1 MDSVHSTRPAGNMR
15 GGSLEFEIGM
25 PDTLRFED
33 ADKYA
38 AYLKTVAG
46 RLRSELAW
54 KNIQPFLPRDT
65 SKHRALDVGG
75 GTGFLSIHLARMGY
89 EVVLLDG
96 SERMLRLA
104 SQDAQACKM
113 TPQISFC
120 HAEASRLRDLFAAE
134 SFDVVV
140 CHNLLEYVGDPARAV
155 CDIAHVLRKDG
166 VVSVLVRN
174 RAGEVLKDA
183 VKSADW
189 ELATAN
195 LTAET
200 VVDNLYGN
208 RTRVFGPADLHE
220 LIARA
225 GLEVVSQHGV
235 RVFADYVVQE
245 KLTDAAFSQI
255 FELEST
261 LGARPDFYAIARYIQ
276 VIARCA
282 SDPSSEVTAP

>member
-1 MDSVHSTRPAGNMR
+1 
-15 GGSLEFEIGM
+15 
-25 PDTLRFED
+25 
-33 ADKYA
+33 
-38 AYLKTVAG
+38 
-46 RLRSELAW
+46 
-54 KNIQPFLPRDT
+54 
-65 SKHRALDVGG
+65 
-75 GTGFLSIHLARMGY
+75 
-89 EVVLLDG
+89 
-96 SERMLRLA
+96 MLRLA
-104 SQDAQACKM
+104 SQDAQACKV

-120 HAEASRLRDLFAAE
+120 HAEASQLRDLFAAE

-140 CHNLLEYVGDPARAV
+140 CHNLLEYIGDSPKTV
-155 CDIAHVLRKDG
+155 CDIAHVLQRDG
-166 VVSVLVRN
+166 VASVLVRN

-195 LTAET
+195 LTAPT
-200 VVDNLYGN
+200 VVDTLYGN
-208 RTRVFGPADLHE
+208 RTSVFAPADLQD

-225 GLEVVSQHGV
+225 GLDVVAQHGV
-235 RVFADYVVQE
+235 RVFSDYVAQE

-282 SDPSSEVTAP
+282 SDPSSEVTVP